1 MRVLRSFCSAMLL
14 AVLTLYTLP
23 TFATAPADTPP
34 TQGSRHVV
42 EPQRNPDAACVQCH
56 KEQKDELHGKH
67 AGAINPNTQL
77 AVTCTNCHG
86 KAAILHRNGI
96 KDVMRFNSDML
107 NADKAMFSVS
117 QQNRV
122 CMSCHQPE
130 KLREAFWPHDVH
142 MLKLSCV
149 SCHQLHPKT
158 DPMHGLDD
166 KGRVKICVDC
176 HRRQQELI
184 PKDAP

>member
-1 MRVLRSFCSAMLL
+1 MRVLGSFCSAALL
-14 AVLTLYTLP
+14 AVLALCTLP
-23 TFATAPADTPP
+23 THATTAAAMPKTAD
-34 TQGSRHVV
+34 SRHVV
-42 EPQRNPDAACVQCH
+42 EPQRHPDAACVQCH

-67 AGAINPNTQL
+67 AGAVNPNTQL

-86 KAAILHRNGI
+86 KASMLHRNGV
-96 KDVMRFNSDML
+96 KDVMRFNSEML
-107 NADKAMFSVS
+107 NADKAMYSVS
-117 QQNRV
+117 QQNSV

-158 DPMHGLDD
+158 DPMQGLDE

-176 HRRQQELI
+176 HRRQQELM
-184 PKDAP
+184 PKETP